1 MGSLNFLLVIFIF
14 CGYIFALFDFITAL
28 SHNNF
33 KKTVFLKQ
41 KNSFFYSKKTVFL
54 KLSSQKAVIR
64 SQKAKIKQYW
74 L

>member
-41 KNSFFYSKKTVFL
+41 KNSFFYSKKQFF
-54 KLSSQKAVIR
+54 
-64 SQKAKIKQYW
+64 
-74 L
+74 